1 MEILILGLLLLL
13 GIILILIEIL
23 FIPGTTVFGILGLI
37 SIFAS
42 DYLSISYFGV
52 EIGIIYSISSGIFCL
67 IMILYALK
75 SDTWNKVSLKNIHSH
90 KVSKNQYSELSIGDI
105 GKSYSSLKPYGKG
118 VFNDKSYEV
127 KSLENFIEENK
138 KIKII
143 NILQDKILVKKIK

>member
-52 EIGIIYSISSGIFCL
+52 EIGIIYSITSGIFCL

-143 NILQDKILVKKIK
+143 NILQDKILVKK